1 MSTLL
6 EPEIEDRTG
15 TQAVASHSANRVRAD
30 FAACRVKFHWFGTSK
45 SLSTAQKSQA
55 AESFGAEEK
64 AISAAKRLID
74 TKDERYRVLTSIKS
88 TITRY
93 WKDSSLAFPEPG
105 IRLIRQDR
113 IDDFDLK
120 LRGYQQELQT
130 AVGSL
135 DVHFNELK
143 EAARLRLGSL
153 FDRSDYPASLAD
165 EFSVEWG
172 FPNVEAPDYLR
183 QLNPEVYRQQAQLV
197 SQRFEE
203 TVALAEQAFIDELD
217 QLVSHLAERL
227 AGSDDGKPKIFRD
240 TSLTN
245 LSSFFERFKALNVN
259 SNQQLDELVE
269 QCQQLVAGVA
279 PQSLRDSDSLRTS
292 LSSNLA
298 SVQSSLDQL
307 MTDRPRRNIIR
318 RSKQPRS
325 EA

>member
-1 MSTLL
+1 M
-6 EPEIEDRTG
+6 
-15 TQAVASHSANRVRAD
+15 
-30 FAACRVKFHWFGTSK
+30 
-45 SLSTAQKSQA
+45 
-55 AESFGAEEK
+55 
-64 AISAAKRLID
+64 
-74 TKDERYRVLTSIKS
+74 
-88 TITRY
+88 
-93 WKDSSLAFPEPG
+93 
-105 IRLIRQDR
+105 
-113 IDDFDLK
+113 
-120 LRGYQQELQT
+120 
-130 AVGSL
+130 
-135 DVHFNELK
+135 
-143 EAARLRLGSL
+143 
-153 FDRSDYPASLAD
+153 
-165 EFSVEWG
+165 
-172 FPNVEAPDYLR
+172 
-183 QLNPEVYRQQAQLV
+183 
-197 SQRFEE
+197 
-203 TVALAEQAFIDELD
+203 
-217 QLVSHLAERL
+217 VSHLAERL